1 MANLKVLFFPVR
13 PDPVTLPIYGE
24 KCKNLYTTHNLENK
38 IHEETKLT
46 AQCAGY
52 DFNSCDHRKNLSRF
66 VLFATCPTKNFIRK
80 DKCFQHCSPCLHDM
94 SKRFLPWHVDN
105 SSQKYFNRP
114 LLNRMPILI
123 RACVDFVS
131 TRLASGLKEKSRHS
145 FNQSHA

>member
-1 MANLKVLFFPVR
+1 M
-13 PDPVTLPIYGE
+13 
-24 KCKNLYTTHNLENK
+24 K

-52 DFNSCDHRKNLSRF
+52 DFNSCDHRKNLNRF

-114 LLNRMPILI
+114 LLNRVSKFI
-123 RACVDFVS
+123 RVCVDFVS
-131 TRLASGLKEKSRHS
+131 TRLAIGLKLRHS
-145 FNQSHA
+145 LNQSHT